1 MSISSIG
8 SGLAPLLPKSTTAP
22 AGQAGGRQIDKQ
34 PPPHHHGT
42 GKPPVVS
49 DSGTIT
55 AGEAATTLD
64 QIA

>member
-8 SGLAPLLPKSTTAP
+8 SGLAPLPSKSTVAP
-22 AGQAGGRQIDKQ
+22 ADHSGGRQIDRQ
-34 PPPHHHGT
+34 PPSHQHGA
-42 GKPPVVS
+42 GKPQAVT
-49 DSGTIT
+49 GTATIT